1 MKHDDNLR
9 LVRVGPQTPCGAL
22 MRRYWHPV
30 ALVDEF
36 ETFIDPAR
44 AERPVKPV
52 QVLGEHFVLF
62 RNASGEYGLLER
74 HCPHRGADLAFG
86 RLESAATSRWGAPSE
101 GLRCPFHGWKFGVD
115 GRCLDTPAEPLGSTL
130 CDRVAARRLPLRVVN
145 GVIFAWLGE
154 PGTEPALPALD
165 FLNAP
170 ASHTFAF
177 KGLWRCNWLQAQEV
191 GLDPAHTSFLHAF
204 FEDEDLSASYG
215 RQFRAASAGTVNGE
229 AWPMTRIM
237 REFHRPEIRSEPSPW
252 GLQITTLRQIDEAL
266 THVRITHD
274 LFPNGFVI
282 PLSPSLTITQFHV
295 PIDDVNTWWY
305 SLFTSFDA
313 PVDRHTMLQQRLA
326 GNPAP
331 DFAPL
336 KGAHNAWG
344 YDPAE
349 QASHTLLGMG
359 EHDINVH
366 DQWACESM
374 GAISDRTREHL
385 GTTDKVIMAHRRLLA
400 QAITD
405 VEAGREAPGFAV
417 TQRSQA
423 MLGPDTIDGIAP
435 SDTWPQ
441 WWREQV
447 ARKRAA
453 APWSR
458 SAEFSGS

>member
-9 LVRVGPQTPCGAL
+9 LTRIGPGTPCGEL

-36 ETFIDPAR
+36 EPVLDPDCAR
-44 AERPVKPV
+44 RPVKPV
-52 QVLGEHFVLF
+52 RLLGEDFVLF
-62 RNASGEYGLLER
+62 RNASGAWGLLER

-86 RLESAATSRWGAPSE
+86 RLECASTSRWGAPSE

-130 CDRVAARRLPLRVVN
+130 CERVSARSLPLKVVN

-154 PGTEPALPALD
+154 PGAEPPLPALD
-165 FLNAP
+165 FLQAP

-204 FEDEDLSASYG
+204 FEDEDPAASYG
-215 RQFRAASAGTVNGE
+215 RQFRAPSAGTVHGE

-252 GLQITTLRQIDEAL
+252 GLRITTLRRIDDAL
-266 THVRITHD
+266 THVRITHG

-282 PLSPSLTITQFHV
+282 PLSPTMTITQFHV

-305 SLFTSFDA
+305 SMFTSFDA
-313 PVDRHTMLQQRLA
+313 PVDRDTMRSQRLK

-331 DFAPL
+331 RFEPV
-336 KGAHNAWG
+336 KGAHNGWG
-344 YDPAE
+344 YDPVE
-349 QASHTLLGMG
+349 QATRTLLGMG
-359 EHDINVH
+359 QDDINVH

-374 GAISDRTREHL
+374 GPIADRTREHL
-385 GTTDKVIMAHRRLLA
+385 GTTDKVIMAHRRLLG
-400 QAITD
+400 QAIAD
-405 VEAGREAPGFAV
+405 VEGGREAPGFAIAERAYAL
-417 TQRSQA
+417 Q
-423 MLGPDTIDGIAP
+423 GPDTIDGIAP
-435 SDTWPQ
+435 ADGWSA
-441 WWREQV
+441 WWQEQV
-447 ARKRAA
+447 ALKRAR
-453 APWSR
+453 APWM
-458 SAEFSGS
+458 AAVEP